1 MHRDVLLLKRWQEDQ
16 MILTALEKLGGNAS
30 AQEIS
35 DYIEK
40 NEKDEE
46 GNPVHMPART
56 IRYRLSTLTEQ
67 GILLPTLLETDETKV
82 GLGEGILL
90 LEEVPERTQVLERII
105 NQIPIFHWHVP
116 TNGKID
122 GYLVHVAYDIT
133 QPKMIEELSKL
144 LKKEGLIR
152 NSEFFYIRKHYTK
165 KIDFSS
171 YNPLEGWSCE
181 WKTWKKNIMEN
192 LDENMEAPFDIE
204 VSKEV
209 IEYDSKDILILRV
222 LRNDPDSTMTSLA
235 SITKLSVGSVR
246 DRIHRLRRMG
256 VIKGYAR
263 AYGFAGDLLWF
274 SCFLDIRKKTGSI
287 LKSINDLPFPGI
299 FLIEEPNRICV
310 RLGLTTTDLKQ
321 FMDGLKTI
329 RPYLDSYSFQFHL
342 PDYVDSKFSDIFNL
356 FDTEQDRWSIPLK
369 DYLGIIKEYAK
380 Q

>member
-40 NEKDEE
+40 NEKEE
-46 GNPVHMPART
+46 DGEPKHMPART

-90 LEEVPERTQVLERII
+90 LEEVPERTQVLEQII
-105 NQIPIFHWHVP
+105 KELPIFHWHVP
-116 TNGKID
+116 TNGKYD
-122 GYLVHVAYDIT
+122 GYLIHVAYDTT
-133 QPKMIEELSKL
+133 QPRMIEELSKL
-144 LKKEGLIR
+144 LKKEGFIR
-152 NSEFFYIRKHYTK
+152 NYEFFHIRKHYTK
-165 KIDFSS
+165 KIDFSR
-171 YNPLEGWSCE
+171 YNPLEGWSCD
-181 WKTWKKNIMEN
+181 WKKWKKIINEN
-192 LDENMEAPFDIE
+192 LDENMDPPFDIK
-204 VSKEV
+204 VSKDV

-222 LRNDPDSTMTSLA
+222 LRNDPDSSMNSLA
-235 SITKLSVGSVR
+235 SITRLSVGSVR

-274 SCFLDIRKKTGSI
+274 SCFLNIRKKAGSI
-287 LKSINDLPFPGI
+287 LSSIDELPFPGI
-299 FLIEEPNRICV
+299 FLVEEPNRVCI

-321 FMDGLKTI
+321 FMDGMRSI
-329 RPYLDSYSFQFHL
+329 RPYLESYSFQFHL
-342 PDYVDSKFSDIFNL
+342 PDYVDSKFNEIFNL
-356 FDTEQDRWSIPLK
+356 FDSKQDRWNIPLK
-369 DYLGIIKEYAK
+369 DYLGIIKDYAK
-380 Q
+380 R